1 MINMENYE
9 GYLYLYQE
17 GELDS
22 TTRTEV
28 ERFLLEHPDIREEME
43 TYYDPT
49 LVVTAEPPAR
59 KTRRIVPLWRWA
71 AAACVV
77 FALGYGIWTTT
88 STTIGTGN
96 ESLVAENKPI
106 QIQNQPKPSDS
117 PTTDQ
122 STPISSPTSAN
133 RRIQRINPSLPRTN
147 KSNLNVQPQET
158 DTETNV
164 PTKEAIEPAYTEP
177 TIIYCQL
184 AEEIIPVDNL
194 AEEIILVDN
203 LAEVKTATS
212 INEMIID
219 FADNRRQQFI
229 NSIKDGVITLVTKE
243 EKDKTI

>member
-1 MINMENYE
+1 MINMDNYE

-59 KTRRIVPLWRWA
+59 KTRRIVPLLRWA

-77 FALGYGIWTTT
+77 FALGYGIWSTT
-88 STTIGTGN
+88 STTIGTDN

-106 QIQNQPKPSDS
+106 QIQPKTSDT
-117 PTTDQ
+117 PITDH
-122 STPISSPTSAN
+122 ISSPASAN
-133 RRIQRINPSLPRTN
+133 RRIQRMNPSLPSAN
-147 KSNLNVQPQET
+147 KSILNVQPQES
-158 DTETNV
+158 DIETTV
-164 PTKEAIEPAYTEP
+164 PAREAIEPAYTEP

-194 AEEIILVDN
+194 AEEIIFVDN

>member
-1 MINMENYE
+1 MINMDNYE

-88 STTIGTGN
+88 STTVGTGD

-106 QIQNQPKPSDS
+106 QIQPKTSDT

-122 STPISSPTSAN
+122 ISPISSPASAN
-133 RRIQRINPSLPRTN
+133 RRIQRINPSLPSTN
-147 KSNLNVQPQET
+147 KSILNVQPQET
-158 DTETNV
+158 DTETTV
-164 PTKEAIEPAYTEP
+164 PAREAIEPAYTEP

-194 AEEIILVDN
+194 AEEIIFVDN

>member
-1 MINMENYE
+1 MINMDNYE

-71 AAACVV
+71 AAACIV
-77 FALGYGIWTTT
+77 FALGYGIWSST
-88 STTIGTGN
+88 STTVGTGN
-96 ESLVAENKPI
+96 ESLVAENKSI
-106 QIQNQPKPSDS
+106 QIQPKTSDT

-122 STPISSPTSAN
+122 STPISSPASAN
-133 RRIQRINPSLPRTN
+133 RRIQRMNPSLPSTN
-147 KSNLNVQPQET
+147 KSILNMQPQET
-158 DTETNV
+158 DTETTV
-164 PTKEAIEPAYTEP
+164 PAKEAIEPAYTEP

-194 AEEIILVDN
+194 AEEIIFVDN

>member
-1 MINMENYE
+1 MINMDNYE

-59 KTRRIVPLWRWA
+59 KTRRIIPLWRWA
-71 AAACVV
+71 AAACIII
-77 FALGYGIWTTT
+77 ALGYGIWSTT
-88 STTIGTGN
+88 STNIGTGN

-106 QIQNQPKPSDS
+106 QIQPKTSDA
-117 PTTDQ
+117 PTTDH
-122 STPISSPTSAN
+122 ISSPASAN
-133 RRIQRINPSLPRTN
+133 RRIQRINPSLPSTN
-147 KSNLNVQPQET
+147 KSILNVQPQEN
-158 DTETNV
+158 DTETTV
-164 PTKEAIEPAYTEP
+164 PAREAIEPAYTEP

-194 AEEIILVDN
+194 AEEIIFVDN
-203 LAEVKTATS
+203 LAEVKTSTS
-212 INEMIID
+212 IPEMIID
-219 FADNRRQQFI
+219 FTDNRKQQFI
-229 NSIKDGVITLVTKE
+229 NYLKEELITLATKK

>member
-1 MINMENYE
+1 MINMDNYE

-59 KTRRIVPLWRWA
+59 KTRRLVPMWRWA
-71 AAACVV
+71 AAACIII
-77 FALGYGIWTTT
+77 ALGYGIWSTT
-88 STTIGTGN
+88 STNIGTGN

-106 QIQNQPKPSDS
+106 QIQPKTSDA
-117 PTTDQ
+117 PTTDH
-122 STPISSPTSAN
+122 ISSPASAN
-133 RRIQRINPSLPRTN
+133 RRIQRINPSLPSTN
-147 KSNLNVQPQET
+147 KSILNVQPQES
-158 DTETNV
+158 DTETTAPAN
-164 PTKEAIEPAYTEP
+164 EAIEPAYTEP

-184 AEEIIPVDNL
+184 AEEIISVDNL
-194 AEEIILVDN
+194 AEEIIFVDN

-212 INEMIID
+212 IKEMIID